1 MELPVCQWAQVAGS
15 DEAWISD
22 KQLCLGPGFSNGG
35 VSYAQRDRDQG
46 ESQGTPG
53 ADPAAVTEAESP
65 ESPGQHVQD
74 PGRVCLLLWMLRES
88 GLPRRGPDTREA
100 TIKERKY
107 TPGVGV

>member
-1 MELPVCQWAQVAGS
+1 MELSVCQWAQVAGS
-15 DEAWISD
+15 DAAWISD

-35 VSYAQRDRDQG
+35 VSYAQQDRDQG

-53 ADPAAVTEAESP
+53 ADTAAVTEAEGP
-65 ESPGQHVQD
+65 ESPGQHVQG
-74 PGRVCLLLWMLRES
+74 PGRVCLLLWTPWES
-88 GLPRRGPDTREA
+88 GLPRPGPDTREA